1 MKQNNIYLIFICL
14 FFFFSCDSK
23 RAILPFTALHSG
35 DRLFSEA
42 EAQFAGHFHEKAMGL
57 YREYLVQFPRGPRA
71 SGALM
76 KIGIIH
82 MFNENYKLA
91 RDAFNNLIAQFP
103 ESEFFF
109 DAKNKML
116 ETYYAEGSFWKVI
129 EQGSEVLKT
138 AVLKKDLKKT
148 YNLLAEAY
156 STIGFEEKA
165 AYYYYMAYDHSM
177 AKEKDSMVVKLKD
190 YLAGLDLDGVENILD
205 NIENAKARGYLL
217 YLKGVVDTEGE
228 KYKNAI
234 YFFSRL
240 IQNYPENKNAGSAVN
255 ILEEIKQLSY
265 YDYHTIGCLLPLSGP
280 FKTYGNRALRGIE
293 IALFRFNARNRGTPI
308 KLIIKDTG
316 SDNKKAVLAVEELYH
331 EKAAAIIGPI
341 LTAAPAAKTA
351 QTKGLPIIT
360 ITQKENIADIGS
372 YVFRNFFTPEMQVR
386 TIVSYAM
393 RKLGLS
399 DFAILY
405 PEDKYGKSFMN
416 IFWDEVVRQEGRIVG
431 IESYKT
437 DQTDFAKSI
446 KKLAGLY
453 YDIPRRLVKKEVE
466 EDPAKIDDK
475 PRAIVDFEAIFIP
488 DEPKRSG
495 LIAPQLAYYDIKDIT
510 IFGTNLWHS
519 DTLVKMARQYV
530 QGAVMPDIFFAES
543 SLPQVKEFVKDFE
556 DTFQNKPGF
565 IEAVAY
571 DTATLLFQAAVQ
583 PDIYFRSGLRDEI
596 IKTQDFFGVTGE
608 TSFGKNGD
616 AFKKLY
622 LLQIKGKRF
631 EEIE

>member
-1 MKQNNIYLIFICL
+1 F
-14 FFFFSCDSK
+14 
-23 RAILPFTALHSG
+23 
-35 DRLFSEA
+35 
-42 EAQFAGHFHEKAMGL
+42 
-57 YREYLVQFPRGPRA
+57 
-71 SGALM
+71 
-76 KIGIIH
+76 
-82 MFNENYKLA
+82 
-91 RDAFNNLIAQFP
+91 
-103 ESEFFF
+103 
-109 DAKNKML
+109 
-116 ETYYAEGSFWKVI
+116 
-129 EQGSEVLKT
+129 
-138 AVLKKDLKKT
+138 
-148 YNLLAEAY
+148 
-156 STIGFEEKA
+156 
-165 AYYYYMAYDHSM
+165 
-177 AKEKDSMVVKLKD
+177 
-190 YLAGLDLDGVENILD
+190 
-205 NIENAKARGYLL
+205 
-217 YLKGVVDTEGE
+217 
-228 KYKNAI
+228 
-234 YFFSRL
+234 
-240 IQNYPENKNAGSAVN
+240 
-255 ILEEIKQLSY
+255 
-265 YDYHTIGCLLPLSGP
+265 
-280 FKTYGNRALRGIE
+280 
-293 IALFRFNARNRGTPI
+293 
-308 KLIIKDTG
+308 
-316 SDNKKAVLAVEELYH
+316 
-331 EKAAAIIGPI
+331 
-341 LTAAPAAKTA
+341 
-351 QTKGLPIIT
+351 PIIT

-453 YDIPRRLVKKEVE
+453 YDIPQRLVKKEVKEVKEEVEEEVE
-466 EDPAKIDDK
+466 EDPAKIDDN
-475 PRAIVDFEAIFIP
+475 PIAIVDFEAIFIP

-495 LIAPQLAYYDIKDIT
+495 LIVPQLAYYDIKDIT